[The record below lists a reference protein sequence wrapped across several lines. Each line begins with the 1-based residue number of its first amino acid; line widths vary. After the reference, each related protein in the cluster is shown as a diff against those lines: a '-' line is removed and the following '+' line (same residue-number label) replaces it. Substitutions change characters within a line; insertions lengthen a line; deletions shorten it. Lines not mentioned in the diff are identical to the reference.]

1 MTKFRRMLI
10 TVSLL
15 ISDSLDLSISYAW
28 CYSCISRSMNSDNM
42 TAAEQASDEQHAEIA
57 QRAYELYLE
66 RGCAAGEDLDDWLR
80 AERELLEKDHELAHS
95 GRRETEKGSAAATS
109 A

>member
-1 MTKFRRMLI
+1 
-10 TVSLL
+10 
-15 ISDSLDLSISYAW
+15 
-28 CYSCISRSMNSDNM
+28 MNSDNI
-42 TAAEQASDEQHAEIA
+42 TAAGQASDEQHAEIA

-80 AERELLEKDHELAHS
+80 AERELLEKDHGLALS
-95 GRRETEKGSAAATS
+95 GRRKTEKGSAAATS

>member
-10 TVSLL
+10 TASLP
-15 ISDSLDLSISYAW
+15 ISDSLNVSLSYAW

-42 TAAEQASDEQHAEIA
+42 TAAGQASDEQHGEIE